1 MQIRKIYQ
9 NVKPELIYEEIKD
22 LVIKQGTVIQEAKM
36 YTSATQDD
44 SSLFVSRGTITFS
57 MEVGP
62 EKSAKECLI
71 VHLLGSDKGE
81 TRVIF
86 DIDEKLFTQERLK
99 TLQSDLDFIFSS
111 YEVKGR

>member
-22 LVIKQGTVIQEAKM
+22 LVVKQGTVIQETKL
-36 YTSATQDD
+36 YTSATPDN
-44 SSLFVSRGTITFS
+44 SSLFVSRGTVTFS
-57 MEVGP
+57 VEIGP
-62 EKSAKECLI
+62 EKSAKECLV

-86 DIDEKLFTQERLK
+86 DIDEKLFTKERLNA
-99 TLQSDLDFIFSS
+99 LLSDLDFIFGS
-111 YEVKGR
+111 YEVKG

>member
-22 LVIKQGTVIQEAKM
+22 LVIKQGTVIQEAKL

-62 EKSAKECLI
+62 EKAAKECLI
-71 VHLLGSDKGE
+71 LHLLGSDKSE

-86 DIDEKLFTQERLK
+86 DIDEKLFTKERLN